1 MKFSK
6 PLSYLLSFFYPN
18 RCPFC
23 GNVSPP
29 FVTCCDNCRHKIKIQ
44 TGKYFIGN
52 RWLCTSP
59 FRYSG
64 LPKQAVL
71 KLKFNSCGQISWAM
85 GKYMTDAIKE
95 SFSDYS
101 FDVVTFVPMHKKR
114 KRKSLYNH
122 SKLLASSIAKNL
134 SLPMKNLL
142 IKTEYNKPQHK
153 LNRDERIKAIKN
165 TFRADSKSLDFIKG
179 KTILLCDDVL
189 TTGSTLSECC
199 KVLEKAGAKDVFCV
213 AFAKA

>member
-1 MKFSK
+1 MKISK

-23 GNVSPP
+23 GDVLQPLN
-29 FVTCCDNCRHKIKIQ
+29 TCCDRCRQKIKIQ

-59 FRYSG
+59 FRYIG

-71 KLKFNSCGQISWAM
+71 KLKFNSCGQISSSMA
-85 GKYMTDAIKE
+85 KYMTDAIKE

-122 SKLLASSIAKNL
+122 SKLLALEIAKNL

-142 IKTEYNKPQHK
+142 IKAEYSKPQHK
-153 LNRDERIKAIKN
+153 LSGNERLKNIKG
-165 TFRADSKSLDFIKG
+165 TFRVNDKAVDFIKG

-199 KVLEKAGAKDVFCV
+199 RILEKAGAKDIFCV
-213 AFAKA
+213 TFAKA

>member
-1 MKFSK
+1 
-6 PLSYLLSFFYPN
+6 
-18 RCPFC
+18 
-23 GNVSPP
+23 
-29 FVTCCDNCRHKIKIQ
+29 
-44 TGKYFIGN
+44 
-52 RWLCTSP
+52 
-59 FRYSG
+59 
-64 LPKQAVL
+64 
-71 KLKFNSCGQISWAM
+71 
-85 GKYMTDAIKE
+85 
-95 SFSDYS
+95 
-101 FDVVTFVPMHKKR
+101 MHKKR

-153 LNRDERIKAIKN
+153 LNRDERIKTIKN